1 MGAGDVLETVA
12 CPERICPWVRHEEE
26 FVSCARAAEVNWL
39 DMGTNT
45 HVAKN
50 METAESN
57 PVMCVFSCCADDPKG
72 RMVGILHVARS
83 AIRLC

>member
-26 FVSCARAAEVNWL
+26 FVSSARAAEVNWL

-50 METAESN
+50 METVVSN
-57 PVMCVFSCCADDPKG
+57 LARCLFSCCVDDPKG